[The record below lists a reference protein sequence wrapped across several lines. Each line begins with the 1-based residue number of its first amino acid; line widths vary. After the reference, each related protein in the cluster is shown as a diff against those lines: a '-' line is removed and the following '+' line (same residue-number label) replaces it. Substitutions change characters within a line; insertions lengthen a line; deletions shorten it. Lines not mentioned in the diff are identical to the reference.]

1 MRRCRDALAFAA
13 AGDRDAYTG
22 RRKNVVHVV
31 VLVNLQRA
39 LIAACELALR
49 LDRFE
54 KAILW
59 REARFGNRSD
69 VGQ

>member
-22 RRKNVVHVV
+22 RWKNVVHVV
-31 VLVNLQRA
+31 VLVNVQRA
-39 LIAACELALR
+39 LIAACELAFG
-49 LDRFE
+49 LDRFD
-54 KAILW
+54 KATHW
-59 REARFGNRSD
+59 RETRFGNRSD